1 MVCFG
6 GMADGRACT
15 PCPQHQSSPPQ
26 RRALKHAAS
35 WLRAMS
41 RRVSRGITP
50 SDGGSERAGC
60 VAPRPQHQSSP
71 PQRRALKHGAT
82 TTLRSL
88 RDLRDVPPAAQGAAE
103 GRGFSRR
110 SKSSR
115 TSPSPKATATLT
127 IVGTGASSGGVVP
140 RSLDP
145 ATHCS
150 GNGHPPPSA
159 AANNRVDTSNF
170 QNDGRSPTPNR
181 HDLKRRRRAFGAT
194 DDLESS
200 RGSKSPLNARSLD
213 LPSHQRCDG
222 CPVPEGAQRPMG
234 RGRPSQESRA

>member
-1 MVCFG
+1 M
-6 GMADGRACT
+6 RAGATTAVRNAFCAVEIAT
-15 PCPQHQSSPPQ
+15 TSCS
-26 RRALKHAAS
+26 A
-35 WLRAMS
+35 
-41 RRVSRGITP
+41 
-50 SDGGSERAGC
+50 GGSATRTIVDSGVVSSGFAALRLRPRSRSTRARRRSGER
-60 VAPRPQHQSSP
+60 SST
-71 PQRRALKHGAT
+71 RRALKHGAT